1 MSSTSSLVNARPLY
15 PKGIHM
21 AESTQNYKNHAK
33 VVPIYHYVLAPILI
47 FNFGAMAYHAFQQPD
62 MYHLWAVV
70 MAAALIMIGLFARV
84 FALKAQDRVIRLEER
99 MRMRELLPADLK
111 GRIQEFTADQLI
123 ALRFAS
129 DAELPELAATVLR
142 DNIQARDAIKK
153 LVKDWRVDD
162 HRV

>member
-1 MSSTSSLVNARPLY
+1 
-15 PKGIHM
+15 M

-33 VVPIYHYVLAPILI
+33 FVPMYHYVLTAILL
-47 FNFGAMAYHAFQQPD
+47 FNFVAMVYHAFEDPN
-62 MYHLWAVV
+62 MFHLWAAV
-70 MAAALIMIGLFARV
+70 MAGALIMIALFARV

-99 MRMRELLPADLK
+99 LRMRELLPADLK
-111 GRIQEFTADQLI
+111 GRIQEFTTDQLI

-153 LVKDWRVDD
+153 MVKDWRADEQ
-162 HRV
+162 RV

>member
-1 MSSTSSLVNARPLY
+1 
-15 PKGIHM
+15 
-21 AESTQNYKNHAK
+21 
-33 VVPIYHYVLAPILI
+33 
-47 FNFGAMAYHAFQQPD
+47 
-62 MYHLWAVV
+62 
-70 MAAALIMIGLFARV
+70 MAAALITIGLFARV

-99 MRMRELLPADLK
+99 MRMRELLPAEVQ

-142 DNIQARDAIKK
+142 DNIVARDAIKK
-153 LVKDWRVDD
+153 LVKDWRTDD

>member
-1 MSSTSSLVNARPLY
+1 
-15 PKGIHM
+15 M

-33 VVPIYHYVLAPILI
+33 FVPMYHFVLTAILL
-47 FNFGAMAYHAFQQPD
+47 FNFGAMVYHAFQQPD
-62 MYHLWAVV
+62 MYHLWTVV
-70 MAAALIMIGLFARV
+70 MAAALIMIALFARV

-99 MRMRELLPADLK
+99 LRMRELLPADLK

-153 LVKDWRVDD
+153 LVKDWRADD

>member
-1 MSSTSSLVNARPLY
+1 
-15 PKGIHM
+15 M

-33 VVPIYHYVLAPILI
+33 FVPMYHYVLTAILL

-62 MYHLWAVV
+62 MYHLWTVV
-70 MAAALIMIGLFARV
+70 MAAALIMIALFARV

-99 MRMRELLPADLK
+99 LRMRELLPADLK

-129 DAELPELAATVLR
+129 DAELPELASTVLR
-142 DNIQARDAIKK
+142 DNLQARDAIKK
-153 LVKDWRVDD
+153 LVKDWRADD